1 MKFPQF
7 YQVLGV
13 LALAAVLAAA
23 PARAEM
29 YLDAYLGGNF
39 AGSTSDSIS
48 GHWADTTGSGPF
60 TLRD

>member
-1 MKFPQF
+1 
-7 YQVLGV
+7 
-13 LALAAVLAAA
+13 
-23 PARAEM
+23 M